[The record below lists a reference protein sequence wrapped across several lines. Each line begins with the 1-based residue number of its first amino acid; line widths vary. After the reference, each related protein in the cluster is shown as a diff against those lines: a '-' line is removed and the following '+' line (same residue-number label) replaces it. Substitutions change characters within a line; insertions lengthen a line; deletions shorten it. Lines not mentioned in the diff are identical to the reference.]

1 MLPFDWSFQA
11 LGECG
16 SILLKLK
23 HDLELAF
30 THSLGQAPL
39 FVPIATSLVDS
50 VTPALSG
57 RCFLPFFL
65 LWHVSQHCLFLRWCL
80 YAISWTWLL
89 PVVTQI
95 FL

>member
-1 MLPFDWSFQA
+1 MLPFDLSFWA

-30 THSLGQAPL
+30 THNLGQAPL
-39 FVPIATSLVDS
+39 LVLIATSLVGS

-57 RCFLPFFL
+57 RCFLPSFL
-65 LWHVSQHCLFLRWCL
+65 LRPVSQHCLLLCWWL
-80 YAISWTWLL
+80 YTIS
-89 PVVTQI
+89 
-95 FL
+95 